1 MILVL
6 ATMLSTGF
14 VTLVTIVTGYR
25 HINSL
30 WTFGPVYWILRD
42 SGKKKD
48 SILSI
53 GFMRQTSS
61 PWRTGKGLQVRC
73 NKYIFQLG
81 LCKKANQTVSDD
93 DHSGLLYAL
102 KGHQLTTPVKE
113 IREWK

>member
-53 GFMRQTSS
+53 
-61 PWRTGKGLQVRC
+61 
-73 NKYIFQLG
+73 
-81 LCKKANQTVSDD
+81 
-93 DHSGLLYAL
+93 
-102 KGHQLTTPVKE
+102 
-113 IREWK
+113 